1 MSFKETNLYY
11 PSYKTESQQ
20 DNNNNSLRLNEIKEK
35 DYTDF
40 RQLMDIALKD
50 FPLKEKQKYMD
61 SVLEDYKNTLSI
73 SCSSSYFYGDHS
85 SSTSS
90 IESSGQLPYEIKFDG
105 DDDFE
110 QVLPLKVVSWDISTE
125 ESECCSL
132 CLKAPPQNHSEIE
145 YIDSLPS
152 HTKPAKCTLS
162 FKKKIKK
169 EGLWAKVKKLFARLM
184 CCTKQQNES
193 KTSQKTAEEVNDNL
207 IEETQWHEKV
217 SEGSNSLLQTKGR
230 LEAKKSCSYSY
241 YNCSSVNK

>member
-1 MSFKETNLYY
+1 MSFEKTNLHF

-40 RQLMDIALKD
+40 RQLMDIALKN

-73 SCSSSYFYGDHS
+73 NYSSSYFYGDHS

-110 QVLPLKVVSWDISTE
+110 QVLPLKIVSWDISTE

-132 CLKAPPQNHSEIE
+132 YLKASSQNHSDIE
-145 YIDSLPS
+145 YIDSLSS

-169 EGLWAKVKKLFARLM
+169 EGLWAKVKKVFARLM
-184 CCTKQQNES
+184 CCTKQQTES
-193 KTSQKTAEEVNDNL
+193 KTSQKTAEEVSDNL
-207 IEETQWHEKV
+207 VEENHWHESV
-217 SEGSNSLLQTKGR
+217 AEESNSMLQTKGR
-230 LEAKKSCSYSY
+230 LGANYITFLFILQL
-241 YNCSSVNK
+241 